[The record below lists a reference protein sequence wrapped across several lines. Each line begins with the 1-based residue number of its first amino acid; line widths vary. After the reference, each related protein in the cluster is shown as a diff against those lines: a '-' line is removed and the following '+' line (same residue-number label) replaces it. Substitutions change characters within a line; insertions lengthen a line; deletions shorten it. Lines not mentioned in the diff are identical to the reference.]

1 MKKGSSS
8 SNGGNR
14 RNAQQVLFDL
24 KHRVVVALNKVGDRD
39 TYQLGVDELEKTA
52 HSLTPDGI
60 FPFLSCILDTDS
72 EHKIS
77 VRKECVRLM
86 GSLLRYHPPQLIS
99 PHLPKMVN
107 TLLKRLKDPDSV
119 VRDACVQTV
128 ALMASKFSDID
139 SDGGDGDVDG
149 RLFVTLVR
157 PLFEALGEQN
167 RQVQCGS
174 ALCLAAVIDNTHNPP
189 VSLLHRM
196 LLRTTKLLK
205 NPHFMAKP
213 SIIELNRSIILAG
226 GAPTQNILV
235 SAMGSIQESLKS
247 NDWSTRKAASLAL
260 AEIASSGAS
269 FLGSLKP
276 SCVRSLE
283 SCRFDKVKPVRDTVL
298 HALQCWK
305 TLPGSHTPQ
314 PSETGSSIKENYCG
328 DEYSDLTS
336 GGELGWKD
344 VAPKK
349 VNSSGSSSTK
359 ARIPLSIRKKCNQ
372 TYVQNSLKSNSNNND
387 DDDDDWR
394 IEIAVPKTTT
404 HQQHNL
410 SLADLNNEESEGSSV
425 TKNYERLSTDV
436 TSLQDIGYEYVH
448 MDDKQEECSSS
459 ISNVLSHDFETK
471 IVKVCHEGGG
481 LPKAKATE
489 RDQKFA
495 PENNC
500 CDEEQ
505 MYPIP
510 TKIRDRA
517 SLDSTVTES
526 APSSHCCLQMAN
538 EMNCIRNQLVQIEDK
553 QSSLMDL
560 LQLYQVVLEWDRH
573 YGRGDLWIRPRVG
586 HHGCRLQRW
595 VFSTGI
601 MDSLSMLQSRVVGLE
616 DVVDRLAQ
624 NIVQRE
630 REELSNLTTS
640 KLIKQSHVLH
650 SPRLSTSCTPRP
662 SVDSQSR
669 QPSLLSAK
677 SNENWGENVFESN
690 LRNTSTKRGTE
701 MRANST
707 KVNFSRNP
715 SGMDTQRCLRQG
727 TGRMG
732 YGQVRSD
739 PIFGPTSSITS
750 RRTGLEN
757 KNSLWKRVKGLL
769 CEGDLESAY
778 EEALSSRDEQ
788 IVMELFDITGPVL
801 ECLSSK
807 MVSDVLSTLGS
818 FLQEQKFTTTLVV
831 DLSTVHGPNYLMSTV
846 KARQKLLSAVQEALR
861 MEFSN
866 PLEKRSM
873 NQVAAKLHHENALDR
888 LIKLKVLM
896 MNLASSSARD
906 VILWGPNRLDE

>member
-1 MKKGSSS
+1 MKKGGH
-8 SNGGNR
+8 GGR

-39 TYQLGVDELEKTA
+39 TYQLGVDELEKIA

-60 FPFLSCILDTDS
+60 LPFLSCILDTDS
-72 EHKIS
+72 EHKTAL
-77 VRKECVRLM
+77 RKECVRLM
-86 GSLLRYHPPQLIS
+86 GSLLRYHPPQLIA
-99 PHLPKMVN
+99 PHLSKMVT

-139 SDGGDGDVDG
+139 SDGDAAVDVDG

-189 VSLLHRM
+189 LSLLQRM
-196 LLRTTKLLK
+196 LLRTTKMLK
-205 NPHFMAKP
+205 NPHFLAKP
-213 SIIELNRSIILAG
+213 AIIELNRSIILAG

-235 SAMGSIQESLKS
+235 TAMGSIQESLKS

-305 TLPGSHTPQ
+305 TLPGSHTSQ

-328 DEYSDLTS
+328 DDYSDLTS

-344 VAPKK
+344 VASKK

-359 ARIPLSIRKKCNQ
+359 ARIPLSVRKKCNQ
-372 TYVQNSLKSNSNNND
+372 TYVQSSLKSNINND

-394 IEIAVPKTTT
+394 IEIAVPKTTKQQ
-404 HQQHNL
+404 QQHTN

-425 TKNYERLSTDV
+425 TKTYERMSTDV

-459 ISNVLSHDFETK
+459 ISNLLTHDFETK
-471 IVKVCHEGGG
+471 IVEVCHEGGG
-481 LPKAKATE
+481 LPKAKPTE
-489 RDQKFA
+489 RNQQFS
-495 PENNC
+495 PENIG

-505 MYPIP
+505 MYS

-526 APSSHCCLQMAN
+526 APGSHCCLQMEN
-538 EMNCIRNQLVQIEDK
+538 EMKCIRNQLVQIEDK

-560 LQLYQVVLEWDRH
+560 LQ
-573 YGRGDLWIRPRVG
+573 
-586 HHGCRLQRW
+586 

-616 DVVDRLAQ
+616 NVVDRLAQ

-630 REELSNLTTS
+630 REELSSLANS
-640 KLIKQSHVLH
+640 KLTKQSHVLH
-650 SPRLSTSCTPRP
+650 SPRLSTCTPRP
-662 SVDSQSR
+662 SVDIQSR

-690 LRNTSTKRGTE
+690 LRNTSTKRGSE
-701 MRANST
+701 LWSNNT
-707 KVNFSRNP
+707 KVNVIRNAT
-715 SGMDTQRCLRQG
+715 GMDTQKCVRQG

-732 YGQVRSD
+732 YGQARID
-739 PIFGPTSSITS
+739 PIFGSASSVTA
-750 RRTGLEN
+750 RRNGLEN
-757 KNSLWKRVKGLL
+757 KNSLWKRVKGFL

-788 IVMELFDITGPVL
+788 VVMELFDITGPVL

-807 MVSDVLSTLGS
+807 MVDDVLSTLGS
-818 FLQEQKFTTTLVV
+818 YLQEQKFTTTLVPWLQQVV
-831 DLSTVHGPNYLMSTV
+831 DLSTAHGPNYLVSTV

-866 PLEKRSM
+866 PLEKRSI
-873 NQVAAKLHHENALDR
+873 NQIAAKLHH
-888 LIKLKVLM
+888 V
-896 MNLASSSARD
+896 
-906 VILWGPNRLDE
+906 WGKCS

>member
-139 SDGGDGDVDG
+139 SDGDGDVDG

-495 PENNC
+495 PESNC

-526 APSSHCCLQMAN
+526 APSSHCCLQMVN

-560 LQLYQVVLEWDRH
+560 LQ
-573 YGRGDLWIRPRVG
+573 
-586 HHGCRLQRW
+586 

-715 SGMDTQRCLRQG
+715 TGMDTQRCLRQG

-818 FLQEQKFTTTLVV
+818 FLQEQKFTTTLVPWLQQVV

-873 NQVAAKLHHENALDR
+873 NQVAAKLHH
-888 LIKLKVLM
+888 V
-896 MNLASSSARD
+896 
-906 VILWGPNRLDE
+906 WGKCS